1 MILGMSL
8 ATFTVFHTALSLI
21 GIVSGLVVVYGM
33 LIGKAIEKWTNLF
46 LLTTVLTSAT
56 GFLFPVEHLLPSH
69 IIGTISLVVLA
80 GTLLARYAFHLAG
93 GWRKTYVFTAMIALY
108 LNCFVLVVQLFLKVP
123 SLHAMAP
130 KGQEPP
136 FLISQLV
143 LLALFIGLTI
153 KASKG
158 FRDAETA
165 PAMRRAA

>member
-33 LIGKAIEKWTNLF
+33 LSGKAIEKWTNLF

-123 SLHAMAP
+123 SLHATAP

-153 KASKG
+153 KAAKG
-158 FRDAETA
+158 FRAETV

>member
-8 ATFTVFHTALSLI
+8 ATFTSLHTALSLI

-33 LIGKAIEKWTNLF
+33 LSGKAVEKWTNLF

-56 GFLFPVEHLLPSH
+56 GFLFPVEHILPSH
-69 IIGTISLVVLA
+69 IVGTISLVVLA
-80 GTLLARYAFHLAG
+80 GALLARYAFHLAG
-93 GWRKTYVFTAMIALY
+93 GWRKTFVFTAMIALY

-153 KASKG
+153 KAAKG
-158 FRDAETA
+158 FRAETA